1 MIKDVRQFQ
10 MTFDGGRG
18 LCLISP
24 VQGNEEGRKRA
35 EDDQGVW
42 KGSGVNN
49 DKELSRS
56 MDFIMGVFNKGQL
69 GGCNDLVFSFPKDRD
84 ASNNTPFF
92 AHMTGAGWIMP
103 GGAENATHTPDPNSD
118 AVMNAVGYPDTIGE
132 SIDIE
137 VPE

>member
-1 MIKDVRQFQ
+1 
-10 MTFDGGRG
+10 
-18 LCLISP
+18 

-35 EDDQGVW
+35 EEDEGVW

-56 MDFIMGVFNKGQL
+56 MDFIMGVFNKGQM
-69 GGCNDLVFSFPKDRD
+69 GSCNDLVFSFPKDRD
-84 ASNNTPFF
+84 AGNNTPFF
-92 AHMTGAGWIMP
+92 AHMTGTGWIMP
-103 GGAENATHTPDPNSD
+103 GAAGTVPDPPSD
-118 AVMNAVGYPDTIGE
+118 AILRAVNYDTIGE